1 MHYIV
6 GTRFTVTPGIKFAR
20 GVRDKQFVPGVTYAL
35 LNINKVEEQY
45 NYKFKGSNGVVI
57 DILFL
62 SCNEGDQFI
71 AKYRNE
77 KLPQPKVESDEFFRL
92 D

>member
-6 GTRFTVTPGIKFAR
+6 GTRFIVSPGVNVAR

-35 LNINKVEEQY
+35 MCIAKVGEQY
-45 NYKFKGSNGVVI
+45 NYKFKGSNKTII

-62 SCNEGDQFI
+62 NCNEGDVFI

-77 KLPQPKVESDEFFRL
+77 KLPAPRVESDEFFSL

>member
-6 GTRFTVTPGIKFAR
+6 GTRFAVTPGVKFAR
-20 GVRDKQFVPGVTYAL
+20 GVRDKQFVPGITYAL
-35 LNINKVEEQY
+35 HNIAKKEDQF
-45 NYKFKGSNGVVI
+45 NYKFKGSNGSVI
-57 DILFL
+57 EVLFL
-62 SCNEGDQFI
+62 NCNEGDQFI

-77 KLPQPKVESDEFFRL
+77 KLPEPRVDTNEFFTL

>member
-6 GTRFTVTPGIKFAR
+6 GTRFLVAPGAKLAR
-20 GVRDKQFVPGVTYAL
+20 GVRDKQFAPGITYAL
-35 LNINKVEEQY
+35 MNIAKVEEQF
-45 NYKFKGSNGVVI
+45 NYKFKGSNGTVLDV
-57 DILFL
+57 LFH

-77 KLPQPKVESDEFFRL
+77 KLPEPRVNTEEFFIL